1 MSINR
6 RNLRSLQRKKEK
18 KKINF
23 VVFLLLVFIIAF
35 SAAYFLIK
43 NHMLVKDI
51 AFVGTHHLK
60 NDELNSLIKIKKG
73 DELFGVSGRELYK
86 RLKSSPWIRDAVI
99 KKELSGRVL
108 INVTEAVP
116 VAILSI
122 ADRPYLID
130 REGDILEPMKEGTVL
145 FLPVIK
151 DIDYKNNR
159 EAYLEAVRFVDV
171 LHNKRVV
178 SYDGTIEITGQRPE
192 DITLKLDNI
201 SIKIGA
207 GDFDKK
213 LERLE
218 FVRDE
223 IEKRNMS
230 VEYIDLRFANKIIVK
245 PVGGIEGEQD
255 SPLSNPVLQKDK
267 KTKGMTDGREKKK
280 K

>member
-1 MSINR
+1 MNINR
-6 RNLRSLQRKKEK
+6 RNLRSLQRKKES
-18 KKINF
+18 KKIKF
-23 VVFLLLVFIIAF
+23 VVFLFLIFVIAF

-43 NHMLVKDI
+43 NHMLVRDI
-51 AFVGTHHLK
+51 AFEGNHYLK
-60 NDELNSLIKIKKG
+60 NDELKSLINIEKG
-73 DELFGVSGRELYK
+73 DKLFGISGKELYK
-86 RLKSSPWIRDAVI
+86 RLKSSLWIRDAVI

-122 ADRPYLID
+122 AGRPYLID
-130 REGDILEPMKEGTVL
+130 REGNILEPMKEGTVL

-171 LHNKRVV
+171 LHSRRVV
-178 SYDGTIEITGQRPE
+178 SYDGAIEITGQRPE

-245 PVGGIEGEQD
+245 PVGSVEGE
-255 SPLSNPVLQKDK
+255 
-267 KTKGMTDGREKKK
+267 
-280 K
+280 

>member
-130 REGDILEPMKEGTVL
+130 REGNILEPMKEGTVL

-201 SIKIGA
+201 SIKIGD